1 VMYLGK
7 IVEMAVGQTLYRNP
21 KHPYSGALLSA
32 VPIPDPDLA
41 AAKKRIILE
50 GDVPSPIDPPSGCR
64 FHPRCPNAQF
74 PRCSDEEPELRP
86 HHPGQVAACHF
97 PLEDRAVIDEAA
109 GV

>member
-1 VMYLGK
+1 MYLGK

-32 VPIPDPDLA
+32 VTSRTRTRRG
-41 AAKKRIILE
+41 KKRIILE

-74 PRCSDEEPELRP
+74 PSCSEEEPESGRIS
-86 HHPGQVAACHF
+86 ARSR
-97 PLEDRAVIDEAA
+97 RATSRSRTARYGESA